1 MVADGQAHGRMRE
14 AGCSCDE
21 PRVRRGG
28 AAGLAC
34 VVGARRASRAA
45 GPGRG
50 GPRARRDY
58 PKCAPILTSDNFGNS
73 CTCGDLGD
81 MRLMDAKCPWKG
93 RKSTHF
99 RQALTSLTSD
109 KSDEPALRVHA
120 SLSVDALPVRRHCA
134 AGQTKPVGNGGDIFS
149 GAEPFQWDGVRLS
162 RHDGAYQRHGRE

>member
-1 MVADGQAHGRMRE
+1 MVADGQAHGRMGACARQV
-14 AGCSCDE
+14 A
-21 PRVRRGG
+21 RVVGPGR
-28 AAGLAC
+28 
-34 VVGARRASRAA
+34 VVGAWRASRV
-45 GPGRG
+45 PWGRG
-50 GPRARRDY
+50 GPRVRRDY
-58 PKCAPILTSDNFGNS
+58 PKCAPVLTSDNFGNS

-109 KSDEPALRVHA
+109 KSDELALRVHA

-162 RHDGAYQRHGRE
+162 RHDEAYQRHGRE

>member
-14 AGCSCDE
+14 AGCSCGG
-21 PRVRRGG
+21 PRVCRGG

-34 VVGARRASRAA
+34 
-45 GPGRG
+45 G

-58 PKCAPILTSDNFGNS
+58 PKCAPVLTSDNFGNS

-109 KSDEPALRVHA
+109 KSDELALRVHA

-162 RHDGAYQRHGRE
+162 RHDEAYQRHGRE

>member
-1 MVADGQAHGRMRE
+1 MVADGQAHGRM
-14 AGCSCDE
+14 
-21 PRVRRGG
+21 G
-28 AAGLAC
+28 ACARQVAR
-34 VVGARRASRAA
+34 VVGLTCGVGAWRAPGASW
-45 GPGRG
+45 GRG
-50 GPRARRDY
+50 GPRVRRDY
-58 PKCAPILTSDNFGNS
+58 PKCAPVLTSDNFGNS

-109 KSDEPALRVHA
+109 KSDELALRVHA

-162 RHDGAYQRHGRE
+162 RHDEAYQRHGRE

>member
-1 MVADGQAHGRMRE
+1 MVADEQAHGRMGE
-14 AGCSCDE
+14 AGCSCGG
-21 PRVRRGG
+21 PRVCRGG

-34 VVGARRASRAA
+34 
-45 GPGRG
+45 G

-58 PKCAPILTSDNFGNS
+58 PKCAPVLTSDNFGNS

-109 KSDEPALRVHA
+109 KSDELALRVHA

-162 RHDGAYQRHGRE
+162 RHDEAYRRHGRE